1 MGAGS
6 NGIIFDDARLKD
18 KVTINNRKP
27 YLTYGMVLCL
37 VTLTDLQTR
46 RAGLSAIA

>member
-27 YLTYGMVLCL
+27 YLTYGMVGP
-37 VTLTDLQTR
+37 TMFGDLD
-46 RAGLSAIA
+46 